1 MENYSI
7 VFSSLTGNTKK
18 LAEAIYE
25 VLPKD
30 KCDHFGETGSQYL
43 DPICCISDFGRT
55 KGMQIRRPW
64 NCYPN

>member
-18 LAEAIYE
+18 LADAIYE

-30 KCDHFGETGSQYL
+30 K
-43 DPICCISDFGRT
+43 
-55 KGMQIRRPW
+55 
-64 NCYPN
+64 

>member
-30 KCDHFGETGSQYL
+30 KCDHFGETGSQV
-43 DPICCISDFGRT
+43 PGSDLLYIGFWT
-55 KGMQIRRPW
+55 D
-64 NCYPN
+64 

>member
-30 KCDHFGETGSQYL
+30 KCDHFG
-43 DPICCISDFGRT
+43 DFVLRT
-55 KGMQIRRPW
+55 KR
-64 NCYPN
+64 